1 MSHPIALIADSTCD
15 LPPEW
20 VERYEIRI
28 VPQTIIFGSE
38 VFLDGID
45 MTAEDFYARLER
57 SGEHPTSSQPP
68 PEAFLRAFQQAA
80 EAGAREA
87 ITFVVS
93 SHMSGTYQSALRAA
107 AEAPL
112 PVHVVDSCN
121 NSMGMGWQ
129 VIAAA
134 RAREQGGDVA
144 AMLEAARKV
153 REAMVYFVAL
163 DTLAYLHQG
172 GRIGAAARLLSSVIQ
187 IKPLVYVK
195 PGDGTVGASIPAR
208 SRAGVIENLFREF
221 FKRLDTT
228 RPLHIAVLHN
238 ACPADAEAL
247 ARRVQDIYHPQE
259 LIIRPASPVLGVH
272 TGPRAIALCGYAEPD

>member
-1 MSHPIALIADSTCD
+1 
-15 LPPEW
+15 
-20 VERYEIRI
+20 
-28 VPQTIIFGSE
+28 
-38 VFLDGID
+38 

-247 ARRVQDIYHPQE
+247 ARRVQDTYHPQE